1 MSKNDERKE
10 EEKKENI
17 QAKYKEEVSKL
28 EFPASQS
35 LPRLVIAG
43 NGNFEDHEMDENE
56 ALTHLSKTEA
66 YLSQVSLIKDKLRH
80 EVN

>member
-1 MSKNDERKE
+1 
-10 EEKKENI
+10 
-17 QAKYKEEVSKL
+17 
-28 EFPASQS
+28 
-35 LPRLVIAG
+35 VIAG